1 MGQKNGPL
9 RVMLVEDDV
18 SSLTFMQVLFKLT
31 QVELVF
37 VSKGQEAID
46 RFMNDRNFDL
56 VLMDVQLPDING
68 LEVTKMIKSIDRNI
82 PVIAQTAYAMQGD
95 DVKCIKSGCDDYI
108 SKPIDIS
115 DLFYKIDQLMCKK
128 A

>member
-1 MGQKNGPL
+1 
-9 RVMLVEDDV
+9 MLVEDDV

-37 VSKGQEAID
+37 VSKGQDAID
-46 RFMNDRNFDL
+46 LFMNDRNFDL
-56 VLMDVQLPDING
+56 ILMDVQLPDING
-68 LEVTKMIKSIDRNI
+68 LEVTKMIKSIDRDI
-82 PVIAQTAYAMQGD
+82 PIIAQTAYAMQGD

-115 DLFYKIDQLMCKK
+115 DLFFKIDQLLIRKT
-128 A
+128 